1 MTIDAYVVIATG
13 RARGLSE
20 RAIARQLGLRD
31 GETAYGL
38 SRMDSGAVEIKL
50 APPTKPAPKK
60 YRLISDGTMARAGR
74 LAASAADLRRRLERS
89 EDLAR
94 EIEETAARVSG
105 LKPKPRRLTID
116 DVMAAVC
123 AAFDVTET
131 QIRLRS
137 NAKMDTWPRHAFCH
151 LAMKYAHGASLTKVG
166 YYLDGRDHT
175 TALNGRRKAETL
187 CRLDPDWR
195 AKYDKAEAALLAG
208 AAI

>member
-1 MTIDAYVVIATG
+1 MPDAYTVIATG

-38 SRMDSGAVEIKL
+38 SGIDSGAVEVKV
-50 APPTKPAPKK
+50 APPTKPAPK
-60 YRLISDGTMARAGR
+60 YRLISDATMSRAGR
-74 LAASAADLRRRLERS
+74 LAASTADLRRRLERS
-89 EDLAR
+89 EGLAK
-94 EIEETAARVSG
+94 ELESAAAQLSG
-105 LKPKPRRLTID
+105 FKPRPRRLTID

-123 AAFDVTET
+123 AAFSVSDT
-131 QIRLRS
+131 QLKLRS

-175 TALNGRRKAETL
+175 TALNGRRKAATL
-187 CRLDPDWR
+187 LDRDPAWR
-195 AKYDKAEAALLAG
+195 AKYEAAEAALLAG
-208 AAI
+208 MAAA